1 MHPQAT
7 PSRAVPNPTSSALLH
22 EKDFGHPHRTSK
34 DGPKELGGKDRSYR
48 GNLSLSL
55 AKKDAK
61 LREESRPHSV
71 VDLTQDTKPD
81 NERRTN
87 GFEKAVK
94 VGERL
99 SPFLAEHLPNRGVF
113 SGEPKSKNP
122 LQTSSLSNCNTAGSA
137 QGSELD
143 HCPKD
148 LSRHDENVRPPP
160 YVFSDRLKK
169 VDSAVSSVANLH
181 VACSCPSPAQPG
193 KLPPPSAFPPQPI
206 HPNMYTIF
214 PLTKE
219 SGREHKVIAPTFMP
233 SLEAYDERKGPI
245 QIASQ
250 ARDNTK
256 LKEKEVPTANRVGVL
271 QAVPKRCLADASHNL
286 LAQEF
291 SIHGDA
297 KRMEV
302 LREKSSVIRANSMF
316 LKKQGASETFLN
328 RPRLR
333 SPENREFLPLKD
345 LPKAGL
351 EPEHHSCERDRF
363 QRPGCKEAAKI
374 YGTLDTSS
382 SSSSLS
388 SSSRQHLD
396 PSQQL
401 KPPEQKWKPFEMGN
415 FATTQM
421 AVLAAQHNHA
431 NRVEEEVKKTYL
443 EPSNLQRSSVVG
455 ARSAADGLHP
465 PPSHGEGS
473 AMQSLI
479 KYSGSFAKEASSRQ
493 GAGKKTP
500 FGGLG
505 NMKLDPGRQPSPKV
519 QQLLS
524 HQAGKQLKKEPE
536 RPESAK
542 SFGRESIGS
551 QGEVEV
557 RHLPVGIAVAVAR
570 QKDNSSGGKLGL
582 VDRDRSFSLSNVKG
596 RLWAGKR
603 RALDGTVGGIDEGVM
618 GRLARWESAVGV
630 LQIVSIFG
638 TFGQESQRVD
648 NQGDL

>member
-1 MHPQAT
+1 TDGFYLAGHPGQAALHTQAT
-7 PSRAVPNPTSSALLH
+7 PSRAAPNPASSTLLH
-22 EKDFGHPHRTSK
+22 EKDFGHPHRTPK
-34 DGPKELGGKDRSYR
+34 DVPKGLGGKDRSYR
-48 GNLSLSL
+48 SDLSFSL
-55 AKKDAK
+55 AKKEAK
-61 LREESRPHSV
+61 LREDSRPHSV
-71 VDLTQDTKPD
+71 VDLTQDTKPES
-81 NERRTN
+81 ERKTN
-87 GFEKAVK
+87 GFEKAAK

-99 SPFLAEHLPNRGVF
+99 SPYLEEHLSHRGVF
-113 SGEPKSKNP
+113 GGEPKSKHP
-122 LQTSSLSNCNTAGSA
+122 LQTSSLSNCNMTGSA

-143 HCPKD
+143 RCPKD
-148 LSRHDENVRPPP
+148 LSRHDENARPPP
-160 YVFSDRLKK
+160 YVYSDRIKK
-169 VDSAVSSVANLH
+169 VDAAMSSVAALH

-219 SGREHKVIAPTFMP
+219 SGREHKVIAPTFVP
-233 SLEAYDERKGPI
+233 SLEGYDERNGPI

-250 ARDNTK
+250 ARDNAK
-256 LKEKEVPTANRVGVL
+256 LKEKEVPTAARVGVL
-271 QAVPKRCLADASHNL
+271 QAVPERCLTEASRNL

-291 SIHGDA
+291 SLHADA
-297 KRMEV
+297 KRMEI
-302 LREKSSVIRANSMF
+302 LREKSSVIRANSMV
-316 LKKQGASETFLN
+316 LKKQAASENFLN
-328 RPRLR
+328 RPRLN
-333 SPENREFLPLKD
+333 SPESREYLPLKD

-351 EPEHHSCERDRF
+351 EAEHRSCERDRF
-363 QRPGCKEAAKI
+363 QRPGCKEAVKI

-382 SSSSLS
+382 PSSSASSLS

-396 PSQQL
+396 PNQQL

-431 NRVEEEVKKTYL
+431 NRVEEDAKKTYL

-455 ARSAADGLHP
+455 GRSVPESLH

-479 KYSGSFAKEASSRQ
+479 KYSGSFAKEASARQ
-493 GAGKKTP
+493 GGGKKSP

-505 NMKLDPGRQPSPKV
+505 NMKLDPGQQPSPKL
-519 QQLLS
+519 QQLLP

-570 QKDNSSGGKLGL
+570 QKDNSSGSKLGL
-582 VDRDRSFSLSNVKG
+582 VDRDRSLSLSNVKG
-596 RLWAGKR
+596 RLWAGKHL
-603 RALDGTVGGIDEGVM
+603 ALDGTVATPA
-618 GRLARWESAVGV
+618 LTALVGEFWA
-630 LQIVSIFG
+630 LRF
-638 TFGQESQRVD
+638 
-648 NQGDL
+648 L